1 MKHERQNV
9 APQRRAA
16 SRADEARWSALY
28 RKYCGLCDELA
39 KTRER
44 LVQQER
50 LRSLGELASGVA
62 HDLNNTL
69 QAMSMRLARLERS
82 SIVMKAQGK
91 NLDAL
96 RRIVSDAMARMAS
109 LQQLACGS
117 NPAPEEIVAFDLA
130 KALRGAV
137 ELVEPRILAR
147 ARLGQALIQIQV
159 TLPDRL
165 PRLAGTEA
173 ELRYV
178 FVNLLLNA
186 CDAMPDGGSISI
198 RASENDG
205 RVAVEVADQG
215 RGISCEDMNRI
226 FEPFFTT
233 KGTEGTGLGLAIAS
247 GVLKRLGGSIK
258 VANRVEGGAIFTLD
272 FPVAPLPGQV
282 EQPRSSRPSTQLPK
296 CRILLVDD
304 DPDILESTKEVL
316 EDLGQSVTTASTG
329 LAALASFG
337 AGEDFDLVLCD
348 VGIPDM
354 NGWSVAEQIRR
365 ISPTARIHMVT
376 GWAQEIASDDPKRKG
391 VAGVLPKPLEIA
403 QIEQLLLQEQAA
415 GPEA

>member
-1 MKHERQNV
+1 
-9 APQRRAA
+9 
-16 SRADEARWSALY
+16 
-28 RKYCGLCDELA
+28 
-39 KTRER
+39 
-44 LVQQER
+44 
-50 LRSLGELASGVA
+50 
-62 HDLNNTL
+62 
-69 QAMSMRLARLERS
+69 
-82 SIVMKAQGK
+82 
-91 NLDAL
+91 
-96 RRIVSDAMARMAS
+96 
-109 LQQLACGS
+109 
-117 NPAPEEIVAFDLA
+117 
-130 KALRGAV
+130 
-137 ELVEPRILAR
+137 
-147 ARLGQALIQIQV
+147 
-159 TLPDRL
+159 
-165 PRLAGTEA
+165 
-173 ELRYV
+173 
-178 FVNLLLNA
+178 
-186 CDAMPDGGSISI
+186 
-198 RASENDG
+198 
-205 RVAVEVADQG
+205 
-215 RGISCEDMNRI
+215 MNRI